1 MMRYAYVK
9 PSTFQADIYKSELL
23 SKTGEFKLIWR
34 WKVTEDLN
42 VQIIRQYILNLLEAY
57 EILRTSICEYNGSI
71 QQKISETYF
80 TEQIQVIPSIKLDY
94 LKSSN
99 YLKQLAKDVH
109 GCCFIIVSNNN
120 SSVLDIFGIANHAI
134 IDAYSIYL
142 LKEQLN
148 NLLVNS
154 TNLDEQF
161 QFADYIENINNI
173 TSNQES
179 FDSIFNHKEQDHS
192 SLNQSIY
199 LDCNNSLSHVTMRSN
214 ILIKEFNDWSHQQA
228 GLTDLAKIFYWTFKR
243 IAYFLNS
250 SNLKVG
256 IVLDARPFLGITK
269 LIGPALIIRK
279 ASFDVDQFLI
289 SGLKDIMSFLYDS
302 NCQNNYSSH
311 FHPCDDIDVLFNFFI
326 EHEKKISHRDYLV
339 DVPYTN
345 THGANVPLTIE
356 FIYNKD
362 LLRFNLMLRSNS
374 LSLPEV
380 RLGQLSDYIIGKYTP
395 ECTSYLPEPTPNISN
410 LLLNSF
416 EINYSKIALTIVTS
430 SSKKDYTYHELQQ
443 RISLFR
449 AALDASLTEKSFVLV
464 SLVNPFDILASIFA
478 IVLSGHVYVPL
489 DSRRRNDL
497 KRVEQ
502 IKSYSNAEFI
512 LDQFSNPLLISN
524 SEYVPSQDCL
534 HGIEYDV
541 CLMFTS
547 GSTGDPKGVRIA
559 SHGIYRLLLLAHRN
573 DWHGLKYLMHSDIGF
588 DASLMEIWIPIL
600 TGGQV
605 IYIDYLQLLSEGIT
619 DEVDWCWMSVSMLRQ
634 VLKNSNNI
642 QKAKVI
648 CTGGEHVPFSL
659 VELVKKSGFFKSNNR
674 LFNGYGPTE
683 STTFVFLDEINPD
696 QYKVSEGVMKSLLP
710 RTQVHLINRFG
721 LQVPIGSIG
730 ELVVQGDG
738 VSLGYI
744 NQESISGFLVSNDL
758 KSRQYNTGD
767 YFQRLDHKT
776 FKFIGRADDQLKIS
790 GYRTSFDQIC
800 SLIKNY
806 LPNYEPILVKTILD
820 NNLSIIAFV
829 PVDYISDINTFDSI
843 ISQMHSTVPHYLVP
857 KAIIPIRDVPL
868 TSNGKVDRKM
878 LLDLYFHK
886 FSSTSNA
893 ISNLITNKKV
903 IQLILNKYTDHSN
916 HYISHLTHNSLELV
930 SLHSLLCEYGFEID
944 LHELSTCK
952 TIDDLTKYINHSKLL
967 TFLNRNLLLDETL
980 SGSLGVVQLSV
991 PDIHFDLIKISSYF
1005 VALYDLFGVNLSK
1018 PFQVKSSCFNIND
1031 RDACKQLFDDLNDF
1045 PIMCC
1050 YQNEISSSKVILYI
1064 DSSLLSLHYI
1074 HFISQ
1079 NLSDYLL
1086 LKGSIAN
1093 RLSKLSKQIEI
1104 SKLAYHTFFH
1114 ETSFLLKTIHQS
1126 ILMLSIDKSHRV
1138 FALLP
1143 CDNLACSADLLY
1155 QYIDCQLIL
1164 VEYPCNFS
1172 DNDVLFSINK
1182 YNDSLRFK
1190 FKLSSLQYVEGDLSR
1205 RYLTWSLGHIILRFA
1220 SPFPLDHGNLD
1231 KLAVEPVIWTSKQ
1244 NESSQCIVIISPV
1257 ADDLAPVIS
1266 IAKEFSSV
1274 GYTVIAITTGLL
1286 ADPSQD
1292 SLVKQASRL
1301 LNQLAAI
1308 RFDIILGY
1316 SYSGILVNYIAS
1328 TFHDLCHKCII
1339 IDTPNP
1345 LLIQHELQI
1354 ISDEDNFYWLTQV
1367 VRRLLKSVDSHD
1379 AAIDRI
1385 VNFISKSCDFN
1396 SCISNIRYQLIEAGA
1411 ISYSVGIDD
1420 LLRFIKAAKYQFF
1433 IYKNYRLQQVL
1444 KTVVFIKAKNSNISS
1459 ELSWD
1464 LYCSSLDVI
1473 NVNADH
1479 YSIIKAS
1486 TIKKYIHS
1494 VVEALS

>member
-1 MMRYAYVK
+1 MRYAYVK
-9 PSTFQADIYKSELL
+9 PSNFQADIYKSELL
-23 SKTGEFKLIWR
+23 SEIGEFKIIWR
-34 WKVTEDLN
+34 WKVIEDVN
-42 VQIIRQYILNLLEAY
+42 VQIIRQYISNLLEAY

-71 QQKISETYF
+71 QQKIAETYSSD
-80 TEQIQVIPSIKLDY
+80 QIQVIPSIKFNY

-99 YLKQLAKDVH
+99 FLKQLAKDVH
-109 GCCFIIVSNNN
+109 GCCFIIVLSNNSN
-120 SSVLDIFGIANHAI
+120 VLDIFGIANHSI
-134 IDAYSIYL
+134 IDAHSIYH

-148 NLLVNS
+148 YLLVNS
-154 TNLDEQF
+154 TNLGEQF

-173 TSNQES
+173 YSTQEN
-179 FDSIFNHKEQDHS
+179 FDSNNNYEEQDNF
-192 SLNQSIY
+192 SLNRSVY
-199 LDCNNSLSHVTMRSN
+199 LDCNNSLSQVVMRSN
-214 ILIKEFNDWSHQQA
+214 ILIKEFDDWSHQQT
-228 GLTDLAKIFYWTFKR
+228 GLTDLAKIFYWTFQK
-243 IAYFLNS
+243 IAHFLNCAH
-250 SNLKVG
+250 LKVG

-279 ASFDVDQFLI
+279 ASFDVDQFLE

-302 NCQNNYSSH
+302 NWQNSYSSH
-311 FHPCDDIDVLFNFFI
+311 FYPCDDIDVLFNFFI
-326 EHEKKISHRDYLV
+326 DHEKQISHRDYLV

-345 THGANVPLTIE
+345 LHGANVPLTIE

-362 LLRFNLMLRSNS
+362 LLRFDLMLRSNS
-374 LSLPEV
+374 LSLPEE
-380 RLGQLSDYIIGKYTP
+380 RLAQLSEYIIGNYTP
-395 ECTSYLPEPTPNISN
+395 ECTSYLSEPTPNISN

-416 EINYSKIALTIVTS
+416 EVNYSKIALTIVTS
-430 SSKKDYTYHELQQ
+430 FSKIDYTYHDLQQ

-502 IKSYSNAEFI
+502 IKSYSSAELI
-512 LDQFSNPLLISN
+512 LDQYSNPLLLSN
-524 SEYVPSQDCL
+524 SQQAPFHDCL
-534 HGIEYDV
+534 HGFEYDV

-547 GSTGDPKGVRIA
+547 GSTGEPKGVRIA
-559 SHGIYRLLLLAHRN
+559 SHGIYRLLLLAQRN
-573 DWHGLKYLMHSDIGF
+573 DWYGLKYLMHSDIGF

-619 DEVDWCWMSVSMLRQ
+619 EEVDWCWMSVSMLRQ
-634 VLKNSNNI
+634 LLKKSNNI

-659 VELVKKSGFFKSNNR
+659 VELVEKSGFFKSNNR

-683 STTFVFLDEINPD
+683 STTFIFLDEITPE

-710 RTQVHLINRFG
+710 RTQVHLVNRFG
-721 LQVPIGSIG
+721 LQVSIGSIG

-744 NQESISGFLVSNDL
+744 NKETISGFQVSNDL

-767 YFQRLDHKT
+767 YFHRLDHKI

-790 GYRTSFDQIC
+790 GYRTSLDQIC
-800 SLIKNY
+800 SSIKKY
-806 LPNYEPILVKTILD
+806 LPNYEPILVKTTFD
-820 NNLSIIAFV
+820 NNLSIIAFI
-829 PVDYISDINTFDSI
+829 PVDYISDLNAFDSI

-868 TSNGKVDRKM
+868 TSSGKVDRKL
-878 LLDLYFHK
+878 LLDLYFNN
-886 FSSTSNA
+886 FNSTSIVN
-893 ISNLITNKKV
+893 SSLITNKKV
-903 IQLILNKYTDHSN
+903 IQLILHSNSDHSN
-916 HYISHLTHNSLELV
+916 HFISHLTHNSLELV
-930 SLHSLLCEYGFEID
+930 SFHSLLLEYGFEID

-952 TIDDLTKYINHSKLL
+952 TIDDLIKFINRTKLMTFSNRKFLL
-967 TFLNRNLLLDETL
+967 EETFP
-980 SGSLGVVQLSV
+980 SSLGVVQLSV
-991 PDIHFDLIKISSYF
+991 PDSDFDLIKISSYF
-1005 VALYDLFGVNLSK
+1005 VALYDFFGVNLKK
-1018 PFQVKSSCFNIND
+1018 PFQVKSFCFNNND
-1031 RDACKQLFDDLNDF
+1031 REAFRQLSDDLNTY
-1045 PIMCC
+1045 PIMCSF
-1050 YQNEISSSKVILYI
+1050 QNENSSSKIFIYI
-1064 DSSLLSLHYI
+1064 DSGLLSLHYI
-1074 HFISQ
+1074 NFISQ

-1086 LKGSIAN
+1086 LKGTIAN
-1093 RLSKLSKQIEI
+1093 RLSKLSKKIEI
-1104 SKLAYHTFFH
+1104 NKRAFHTFYY
-1114 ETSFLLKTIHQS
+1114 ETSFILKTIQQT
-1126 ILMLSIDKSHRV
+1126 ILLLSIDKSHQV

-1143 CDNLACSADLLY
+1143 SENQKCSADLLY
-1155 QYIDCQLIL
+1155 QYINSQLIL
-1164 VEYPCNFS
+1164 VEYPCNFRE
-1172 DNDVLFSINK
+1172 NDLFFSINN
-1182 YNDSLRFK
+1182 YNDSFRI
-1190 FKLSSLQYVEGDLSR
+1190 KLKLLNLQYVDGELNRSF
-1205 RYLTWSLGHIILRFA
+1205 LAWTSGHIILRFA
-1220 SPFPLDHGNLD
+1220 TPSPLDCVVSDNIFID
-1231 KLAVEPVIWTSKQ
+1231 PVIWTSKQ

-1292 SLVKQASRL
+1292 SLEKQASRL
-1301 LNQLAAI
+1301 VNQLAGI
-1308 RFDIILGY
+1308 RINIILGY
-1316 SYSGILVNYIAS
+1316 SYSGILVNYIVS
-1328 TFHDLCHKCII
+1328 TWHDLCSKCII

-1345 LLIQHELQI
+1345 LLIQHELQM
-1354 ISDEDNFYWLTQV
+1354 ISNENNFYWLTQV

-1379 AAIDRI
+1379 DAIDLI
-1385 VNFISKSCDFN
+1385 VNFISNSFDFN
-1396 SCISNIRYQLIEAGA
+1396 SCISSIRYQLLEAGA

-1420 LLRFIKAAKYQFF
+1420 LLRLTEAAEYQFL
-1433 IYKNYRLQQVL
+1433 IYKNYRLQQVM
-1444 KTVVFIKAKNSNISS
+1444 KSVVFVKAENSNISS

-1464 LYCSSLDVI
+1464 MYCSNLDVI